1 MSTVQQLLADLEGAI
16 REEYDKRISALRAEA
31 DELEAERDG
40 KLAQIRAFGGGN
52 GNGAH
57 APEPATAEPVV
68 ASPPR
73 SQRPQMPTDYG
84 GQLGT
89 VRDAIS
95 KRTGRFSS
103 WDIRDELR
111 AAFPEFPAHLVSA
124 ALRAMADRGEIKLV
138 ERGDRNAKPAI
149 YERTRSDARP
159 PSKAAPGKRSDREAA
174 RQPGSTRSA

>member
-16 REEYDKRISALRAEA
+16 REEYDKRIFALRAEA

-40 KLAQIRAFGGGN
+40 KLAQICAFGGGN

-57 APEPATAEPVV
+57 APEPALAAPVA
-68 ASPPR
+68 ASAPR
-73 SQRPQMPTDYG
+73 QRPQMPTDYG
-84 GQLGT
+84 GQLGA

-95 KRTGRFSS
+95 RRTGRFSS
-103 WDIRDELR
+103 WDLRDELR

-149 YERTRSDARP
+149 YERTGSDARP

-174 RQPGSTRSA
+174 RQPGSTSSA

>member
-1 MSTVQQLLADLEGAI
+1 VSTIDTLLEQIEEAI
-16 REEYDKRISALRAEA
+16 RLDYAAKIALLEE
-31 DELEAERDG
+31 ERDA

-57 APEPATAEPVV
+57 TAEPAAAKPVV
-68 ASPPR
+68 TSPPR
-73 SQRPQMPTDYG
+73 QRPQMPTDYG

-124 ALRAMADRGEIKLV
+124 ALRAMADRGELKLV

-149 YERTRSDARP
+149 YERKNGAERP
-159 PSKAAPGKRSDREAA
+159 PAKAASANGSARSAVSS
-174 RQPGSTRSA
+174 PGSTRSE